1 MDYIKLG
8 LSKIVVKILKV
19 IYRLDLL
26 DKMKIYLVLYI
37 IILELIYKDLK
48 LLIYKVNIYKS

>member
-1 MDYIKLG
+1 LDYIKLG